1 MKTNHAHDF
10 KYTSLLVALKLT
22 VFNCINLLFICS
34 FIGFNSETI
43 QWLVILFLFYK
54 IMAKKIIRGS
64 NVGPPP
70 PKIFKI
76 YQIHIVNLPKSPPP
90 FTGRQLYSP
99 RKNVLDL
106 RMVIKQVLMTLNSY
120 VICKNLVSFK
130 YLCSNYSY
138 EIMFL
143 Q

>member
-34 FIGFNSETI
+34 FIGFNS
-43 QWLVILFLFYK
+43 
-54 IMAKKIIRGS
+54 KKIIRGS

-70 PKIFKI
+70 PKI
-76 YQIHIVNLPKSPPP
+76 YQIHIVNLPKSSPP

-99 RKNVLDL
+99 RENVLDL
-106 RMVIKQVLMTLNSY
+106 RTVIKLVLMTLNSY

-130 YLCSNYSY
+130 YLCSNYLY
-138 EIMFL
+138 EIMFI